1 MSEDIDDQGVD
12 SEEIESEIDIDS
24 ALYAERKKDLY
35 KEIDLIQSVMQ
46 RMSSTS
52 FLIKG
57 WTITLVAIIFSSR
70 TQVDALPLV
79 IIPIILFWI
88 LDAFFLHQ
96 GRLYRHLYEWVI
108 TNRMQTSEH
117 LFSLNASRFK
127 SEVGSHWKVMF
138 SFTLLLF
145 YGATLVLALLG
156 IVLLFIFV

>member
-1 MSEDIDDQGVD
+1 MSEDIGDQGVD
-12 SEEIESEIDIDS
+12 NEEIESEIDIDS

-79 IIPIILFWI
+79 VIPIILFWI